1 MALRNWKEKIY
12 LLLKKAPI
20 DNSNT
25 NHMLWIFYKL
35 YTKVYSFIKYSDAY
49 FFRSVAIE
57 ISTFCNRTCY
67 YCPNSIEETP
77 VDFMTEKTF
86 NKIIAQLK
94 EINYSGV
101 ILYHFYNEPLLD
113 KRLPSFIRH
122 VKKNLPNC
130 VSRIVSNGDFL
141 SVELA
146 DNLIDAG
153 VLDIMITIH
162 DIDGENILNKLGPV
176 LKKYPEYIHINSIH
190 DKPISNRGGAIKVK
204 HFDKKDTCTDPLT
217 SLTLD
222 HNGNVILCCNDY
234 YRKHSFGNIT
244 HDRIPEIWHGKDFS
258 RLRKELRNGISNLE
272 ICRKC
277 MGRE

>member
-1 MALRNWKEKIY
+1 MILRNWKEKIY
-12 LLLKKAPI
+12 LLLKKSNI

-25 NHMLWIFYKL
+25 GHIFWIFYKL
-35 YTKVYSFIKYSDAY
+35 YIKAYNYIKYSDVY

-67 YCPNSIEETP
+67 YCPNLLEETP
-77 VDFMTEKTF
+77 VEFMAEETF
-86 NKIIAQLK
+86 HEIIDQLK
-94 EINYSGV
+94 EINYSGI

-113 KRLPSFIRH
+113 KRLPNFIRY
-122 VKKNLPNC
+122 VKTNLPNC
-130 VSRIVSNGDFL
+130 VSRVVSNGDFL
-141 SVELA
+141 STDLA
-146 DNLIDAG
+146 DNLINAG

-162 DIDGENILNKLGPV
+162 DIDGENFLNKLRPV
-176 LKKYPEYIHINSIH
+176 LTKYPEYIHVNTIH
-190 DKPISNRGGAIKVK
+190 NQPISNRGGAIKVK
-204 HFDKKDTCTDPLT
+204 QLDKKDTCTDPLT

-222 HNGNVILCCNDY
+222 HKGNVLLCCNDY

-244 HDRIPEIWHGKDFS
+244 HAKISKIWHSEDFS
-258 RLRKELRNGISNLE
+258 RLRKELRNGVANLE

>member
-122 VKKNLPNC
+122 VKKNLHC
-130 VSRIVSNGDFL
+130 F
-141 SVELA
+141 
-146 DNLIDAG
+146 
-153 VLDIMITIH
+153 
-162 DIDGENILNKLGPV
+162 
-176 LKKYPEYIHINSIH
+176 
-190 DKPISNRGGAIKVK
+190 
-204 HFDKKDTCTDPLT
+204 
-217 SLTLD
+217 
-222 HNGNVILCCNDY
+222 
-234 YRKHSFGNIT
+234 
-244 HDRIPEIWHGKDFS
+244 
-258 RLRKELRNGISNLE
+258 
-272 ICRKC
+272 
-277 MGRE
+277 